1 MSKLTLRAA
10 AVDDA
15 ESIAHLVNLAFLA
28 ERPFVKDERIQAAGV
43 RDLLG
48 KGQFLLGFLG
58 EVLVGCVYVEAH
70 RPRAYLGLL
79 SVDPAHQRAGFGV
92 ELMAAAEERCRE
104 AGSEGVLQSEGLR
117 SPGAKTTGFFEGVIS
132 VDPAACP
139 LDLSD
144 APRGATGAAARVQL
158 MGTECRC

>member
-10 AVDDA
+10 AVEDA
-15 ESIAHLVNLAFLA
+15 DSIAHLVNSAFLA

-104 AGSEGVLQSEGLR
+104 AGSEGVDLR
-117 SPGAKTTGFFEGVIS
+117 FINHRTELLRFYSTLGYRESGT
-132 VDPAACP
+132 AAFP
-139 LDLSD
+139 E
-144 APRGATGAAARVQL
+144 TARMKMPFHFIQMSKEL
-158 MGTECRC
+158 G